1 MFRQTRKTAPLAV
14 LAITAFLVSEAAG
27 APEAVAQDVPR
38 AQAPADDR
46 SYLPPWMQP
55 QASGTGQASMQ
66 SQYLN
71 ALDDP
76 ALKQKAQSQ
85 QQQKPRRRRSSTF
98 GDFFW

>member
-1 MFRQTRKTAPLAV
+1 MFRQTRTTAPLAV
-14 LAITAFLVSEAAG
+14 LAITAFLVSEAAS

-76 ALKQKAQSQ
+76 ALKQKAQG
-85 QQQKPRRRRSSTF
+85 QQKPVRKRRSSTF